1 MKKNDDDSN
10 KWLAHLFPLEFAHC
24 QIATLLLYA
33 LLVLQHAVEDV
44 NKMKTVTCSQCP
56 KVMKLFWENSAGL
69 AHIHWHTCVTLI
81 QHAAC
86 NI

>member
-1 MKKNDDDSN
+1 MSDKAMIWLYMGYKMKKNDDDSN

-44 NKMKTVTCSQCP
+44 NKLKTVTCSQCP
-56 KVMKLFWENSAGL
+56 KVMKLFEK
-69 AHIHWHTCVTLI
+69 IPRV
-81 QHAAC
+81 
-86 NI
+86 